1 MSGARRLPKPGEAQ
15 QLCRLRA
22 LRVQRARERVAQA
35 QTKMERAAEAV
46 RIRQQQIE
54 RIRRAIDDLQNAI
67 VTSLAPSLPRW
78 SGVTG
83 AQQERLTDRLERDE
97 YALVQDEHTLE
108 SAQDALQQARADL
121 TRALAREDVVRD
133 LAHQAR
139 RAQVAERERR
149 AERDLEDQGRPAR
162 AHGAES
168 GR

>member
-1 MSGARRLPKPGEAQ
+1 MSAAKRLPRPAEAQ

-35 QTKMERAAEAV
+35 QAEMERAAEAV

-54 RIRRAIDDLQNAI
+54 RVRRAIEDLQNAI

-108 SAQDALQQARADL
+108 SAQETLQQARAEL

-139 RAQVAERERR
+139 RAHAAERERR
-149 AERDLEDQGRPAR
+149 AERDLEDQGQPAR
-162 AHGAES
+162 AHAAGA